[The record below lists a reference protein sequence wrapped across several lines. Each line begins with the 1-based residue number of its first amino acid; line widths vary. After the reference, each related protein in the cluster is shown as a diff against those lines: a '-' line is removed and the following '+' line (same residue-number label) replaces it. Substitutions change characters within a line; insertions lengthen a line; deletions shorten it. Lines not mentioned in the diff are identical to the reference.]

1 MLPKAY
7 TPSITVAD
15 VAVRQD
21 ASGRYCLNDL
31 HRAAGA
37 ESKHQPAFWMRN
49 AQTQALINE
58 IANSADL
65 QSSPVSSIEGAA
77 GGTYVAKELV
87 YAYAMWISP
96 AFHLKVIRAYDAL
109 AAGALPADLDSLPAP
124 IARQVGGIIKSVV
137 AKQLAEAIA
146 TMLPALIEREVAS
159 RNLTVRHGMTAGEV
173 WQRYGLPRLKNG
185 AQWLS
190 HKLVALGCAVD
201 GGHCGQLG
209 GKTARLFD
217 PDKVEAQMKLGGLLN
232 ECKRYTEAR
241 RGQGELFKLRA
252 I

>member
-1 MLPKAY
+1 MLPKAN

-15 VAVRQD
+15 VAIRQD
-21 ASGRYCLNDL
+21 NEGRYCLNDL
-31 HRAAGA
+31 H
-37 ESKHQPAFWMRN
+37 K
-49 AQTQALINE
+49 
-58 IANSADL
+58 
-65 QSSPVSSIEGAA
+65 AA
-77 GGTYVAKELV
+77 GGEAKHTPGRFTITDTFQELVAELSRNQDKSPVTSQRGVGTYVCKELV

-109 AAGALPADLDSLPAP
+109 VAGALPADLDSLPAP

-190 HKLVALGCAVD
+190 HKLVALGCTVD
-201 GGHCGQLG
+201 GGHRGQLG